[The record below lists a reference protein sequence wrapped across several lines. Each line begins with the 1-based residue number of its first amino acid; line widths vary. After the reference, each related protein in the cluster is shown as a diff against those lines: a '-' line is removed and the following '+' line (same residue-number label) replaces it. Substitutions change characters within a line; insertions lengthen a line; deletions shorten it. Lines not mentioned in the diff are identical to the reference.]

1 MSTDRR
7 SRERV
12 SVYRAEQPDGSIRE
26 VEYQSVADALHF
38 ACRDLRE
45 RRRAPLSIME
55 DGVVVHDAASIE
67 RACAE
72 RHPPGP
78 LEADAG

>member
-1 MSTDRR
+1 MTTDRR
-7 SRERV
+7 GRERV
-12 SVYRAEQPDGSIRE
+12 TVYRSQQPDGSIRE

-45 RRRAPLSIME
+45 RRRAPLSIAE

-72 RHPPGP
+72 RDPSGTPGGAA
-78 LEADAG
+78 E